1 MKTCDKNEMKTERF
15 IEIFKEKNKAARFFH
30 AVICKFN
37 YHEYYIR
44 NLFSI
49 KRGNVNNKNELSL
62 I

>member
-15 IEIFKEKNKAARFFH
+15 IEILMEKNKVFPF
-30 AVICKFN
+30 ICKFN